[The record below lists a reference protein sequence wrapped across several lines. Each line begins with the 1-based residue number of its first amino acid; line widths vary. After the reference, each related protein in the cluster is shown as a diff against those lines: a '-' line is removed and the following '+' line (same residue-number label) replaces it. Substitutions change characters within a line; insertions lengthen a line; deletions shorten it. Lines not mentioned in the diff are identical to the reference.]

1 MREQIKMEVTCP
13 KCNGRKEIDIRCWSC
28 GGAGEEWNGEKLCQ
42 CEECYGDGVL
52 EDQTC
57 DNCGGDGFIDID

>member
-1 MREQIKMEVTCP
+1 MEVTCP
-13 KCNGRKEIDIRCWSC
+13 KCNGRKEIDICCWSC

-42 CEECYGDGVL
+42 CDECHGDGVL

-57 DNCGGDGFIDID
+57 DNCGGDG